1 MNQQQH
7 YTMKEEH
14 YKMNHVSLQQQ
25 EQQKSVQQQ
34 QVNLLVDSNK
44 ICYFCG
50 STKHASSDC
59 PMYA

>member
-1 MNQQQH
+1 MIHQ
-7 YTMKEEH
+7 TIMKLSTSTTVVTTATTTTITKDEIA
-14 YKMNHVSLQQQ
+14 
-25 EQQKSVQQQ
+25 
-34 QVNLLVDSNK
+34 VNCQSETNK